1 MVSVSQDDLLQ
12 SYINNQTTLGYKF
25 MSLIDVHKSLFSFYV
40 WDVIRFC
47 SGVLAVRHPE
57 Q

>member
-1 MVSVSQDDLLQ
+1 MFWMAMVSVSQDDLLQ

-40 WDVIRFC
+40 
-47 SGVLAVRHPE
+47 
-57 Q
+57 